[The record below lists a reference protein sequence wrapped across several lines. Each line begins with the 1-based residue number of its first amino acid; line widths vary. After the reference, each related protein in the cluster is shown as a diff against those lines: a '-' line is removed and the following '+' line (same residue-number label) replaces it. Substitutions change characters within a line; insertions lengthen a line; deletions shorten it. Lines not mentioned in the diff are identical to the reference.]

1 MGGSSWDL
9 AVTTHPIGVVRQ
21 RQFPAEP
28 PLTRRALNIRFGCM
42 PARWGSFAI
51 GLGLIL
57 APLVLGY
64 GSPGL
69 VVHDVAMGLLVCVAT
84 LAAFEWPRARFALA
98 IPALWLVAAGRTS
111 GDAAAAA
118 AELGAGGLL
127 LALALVPSTRRTPH
141 PAPPLAPPPGRAG
154 ARA

>member
-98 IPALWLVAAGRTS
+98 LP
-111 GDAAAAA
+111 
-118 AELGAGGLL
+118 
-127 LALALVPSTRRTPH
+127 LVPSPRRTPH
-141 PAPPLAPPPGRAG
+141 PAPPLVPPPGRAG
-154 ARA
+154 VRA